1 MSTVLTLDLYKE
13 IYYLTQEETKNW
25 RQVLKYGEGL
35 ELNSKRKL
43 LWTWPTEKYLQN
55 LKYLLGELD
64 IKDIL
69 SIGCGSGLLEWLL
82 TESLDIFVYG
92 LEIDRNWWQSQYAMK
107 SFIKLNYADDILI
120 VPTRLED
127 AQKFLQNCC
136 NLHNW
141 NFALLFCYFNNRQA
155 FLYYVSVYRG
165 KWIILIGPS
174 EDANVH
180 SDPMPLQPEFEI
192 ESAKQWQL
200 RESLHLNEC
209 DILALYER
217 L

>member
-1 MSTVLTLDLYKE
+1 MSTALTLDLYKE

-82 TESLDIFVYG
+82 TESLGTY
-92 LEIDRNWWQSQYAMK
+92 Y
-107 SFIKLNYADDILI
+107 
-120 VPTRLED
+120 
-127 AQKFLQNCC
+127 
-136 NLHNW
+136 
-141 NFALLFCYFNNRQA
+141 NNRRIF
-155 FLYYVSVYRG
+155 FLV
-165 KWIILIGPS
+165 
-174 EDANVH
+174 
-180 SDPMPLQPEFEI
+180 
-192 ESAKQWQL
+192 
-200 RESLHLNEC
+200 
-209 DILALYER
+209 
-217 L
+217 